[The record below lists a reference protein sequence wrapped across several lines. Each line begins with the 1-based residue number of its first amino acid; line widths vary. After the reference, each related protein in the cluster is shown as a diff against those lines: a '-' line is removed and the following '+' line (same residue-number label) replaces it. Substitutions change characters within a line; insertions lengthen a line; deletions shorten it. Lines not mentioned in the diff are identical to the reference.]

1 MVTLEIRNV
10 DTAEMDTILKVL
22 FQQTGIVP
30 QTYSLGRR
38 NTSND
43 HGVELIV
50 ETISLSLEV
59 HIPKT
64 KSIEVI
70 PDTVLGL
77 IKNKVLSALGNKQ
90 TRDVEYMERN
100 LYRISGTLT
109 YPVKE
114 EDKDIY
120 STLDIEYSDI
130 ISNQK
135 YVLKRVGSAVYASE
149 TSEAPTPLSVFR
161 MATKHASEAFNKG

>member
-1 MVTLEIRNV
+1 MPTLEIRNV

-38 NTSND
+38 NATNAHD
-43 HGVELIV
+43 VELIV

-64 KSIEVI
+64 KSIEVT

-100 LYRISGTLT
+100 LYRISGTLM

-114 EDKDIY
+114 ECKDIY

-130 ISNQK
+130 INNQK

-149 TSEAPTPLSVFR
+149 TPEAPTPLSVFR

>member
-1 MVTLEIRNV
+1 MTTLEIRNV

-22 FQQTGIVP
+22 FQQPGIVP
-30 QTYSLGRR
+30 QTYRLDGHDTFSDYVVKLR
-38 NTSND
+38 
-43 HGVELIV
+43 I
-50 ETISLSLEV
+50 ETVSLSLEV

-64 KSIEVI
+64 KSIEVT

-77 IKNKVLSALGNKQ
+77 IKNKILSALGNKQ
-90 TRDVEYMERN
+90 TRGVEYTERSM
-100 LYRISGTLT
+100 YRISGTFM

-120 STLDIEYSDI
+120 STLDIEYVDI
-130 ISNQK
+130 INNQK
-135 YVLKRVGSAVYASE
+135 YVLKRVGSAIYASE
-149 TSEAPTPLSVFR
+149 TPEVPTPLSVFR